1 MTRAPAADGRT
12 DAPLFPFRSVV
23 LGAFVPTLVLEIGVG
38 AMLPVVA
45 VTATGR
51 GASLTVAGLVTALLP
66 LGKILFDLPAGS
78 LATRLGDRVAMLLA
92 GAVAVV
98 AFTTI
103 ALTDALWGLAA
114 GVLALGASTAVFN
127 LARQSYLT
135 EITPPLRR
143 ARVLSTLAGVHRIG
157 LFIGPFAGAAVIAA
171 SSVRGAFWLG
181 AVAALVAVAVV
192 AVVPTERAAGDGA
205 GARPARPRASIGQV
219 AREHRRLF
227 GTLGVA
233 ILLVAAVRGARQTVI
248 PLWGEHLGLDAE
260 VTSVIFGISG
270 ALDMLLFYPAGK
282 VMDRFGRLWVAVP
295 SMLTMALALAL
306 LPFAHTVPAVALV
319 AALLGV
325 GNGMGSGIIMTLG
338 ADVAPADVRPTFLSV
353 WRLFQDT
360 GDALGPLV
368 LSAGAAL
375 GSLAAGVWAAAAL
388 GGVSTAALRR
398 WVPRYSPLADLT
410 SRRRGGRGG
419 PGAGGDGGERPTGA
433 GGPEPRDPAGK
444 DVRPT
449 ARPA

>member
-1 MTRAPAADGRT
+1 MSPAPRDR
-12 DAPLFPFRSVV
+12 DPAPLFPLRSVV

-66 LGKILFDLPAGS
+66 LGKILFDLPAGT
-78 LATRLGDRVAMLLA
+78 LATRLGDRTAMLLA
-92 GAVAVV
+92 GTVAVG
-98 AFTTI
+98 AFTTV

-127 LARQSYLT
+127 LARQAYLT

-157 LFIGPFAGAAVIAA
+157 LFLGPFAGAAVIAA

-181 AVAALVAVAVV
+181 AGAALVAVAVI
-192 AVVPTERAAGDGA
+192 AVVPPERDLAVDHGEPRPVRGA
-205 GARPARPRASIGQV
+205 ARPRVRIVDV
-219 AREHRRLF
+219 ARDHRRLF

-233 ILLVAAVRGARQTVI
+233 ILLIAAVRGARQTVI

-260 VTSVIFGISG
+260 VTSVLFGVAG

-282 VMDRFGRLWVAVP
+282 IMDRFGRLWVAIP
-295 SMLTMALALAL
+295 SMLTMAVALAIM
-306 LPFAHTVPAVALV
+306 PFAQTVPAVAVV

-325 GNGMGSGIIMTLG
+325 GNGMGSGIVMTLG

-375 GSLAAGVWAAAAL
+375 GSLAAGIWAASAL
-388 GGVSTAALRR
+388 GVASAGALAR
-398 WVPRYSPLADLT
+398 WVPRYSSLADLT
-410 SRRRGGRGG
+410 GRLSRRRS
-419 PGAGGDGGERPTGA
+419 
-433 GGPEPRDPAGK
+433 
-444 DVRPT
+444 
-449 ARPA
+449 

>member
-1 MTRAPAADGRT
+1 MTRPVASPASTGG
-12 DAPLFPFRSVV
+12 PLFPFRSVV

-78 LATRLGDRVAMLLA
+78 LATRLGDRAAMLLA

-98 AFTTI
+98 AFSTV
-103 ALTDALWGLAA
+103 ALTSALWGLAA
-114 GVLALGASTAVFN
+114 GVLALGASSAVFN

-171 SSVRGAFWLG
+171 TSVRGAFWLG
-181 AVAALVAVAVV
+181 AVSALVAVVVV
-192 AVVPTERAAGDGA
+192 AVVPPERDGDDAQGRRGRA
-205 GARPARPRASIGQV
+205 VRPRVSIAQV
-219 AREHRRLF
+219 ARDHRRLF
-227 GTLGVA
+227 ATLGVA

-295 SMLTMALALAL
+295 SMLTMAVALAL
-306 LPFAHTVPAVALV
+306 VPVTHTPVALAVV
-319 AALLGV
+319 AALLGI
-325 GNGMGSGIIMTLG
+325 GNGMGSGIVMTLG

-368 LSAGAAL
+368 LAAGAAL
-375 GSLAAGVWAAAAL
+375 GSLAAGIWAAAAL
-388 GGVSTAALRR
+388 GGASTAALVR
-398 WVPRYSPLADLT
+398 WVPRYSALADLT
-410 SRRRGGRGG
+410 GRGERRRS
-419 PGAGGDGGERPTGA
+419 GDR
-433 GGPEPRDPAGK
+433 
-444 DVRPT
+444 
-449 ARPA
+449 ARA

>member
-1 MTRAPAADGRT
+1 MTAPGRGA
-12 DAPLFPFRSVV
+12 APLFPLRSVV
-23 LGAFVPTLVLEIGVG
+23 LGAFVPTLLLETGVG

-51 GASLTVAGLVTALLP
+51 GASLTVAGLVAALVP
-66 LGKILFDLPAGS
+66 IGKILFDLPAGA
-78 LATRLGDRVAMLLA
+78 LAQRLGDRVAMLLA
-92 GAVAVV
+92 GGVATA

-103 ALTDALWGLAA
+103 AVTPGLAGLAA

-127 LARQSYLT
+127 LARQAYLT

-143 ARVLSTLAGVHRIG
+143 ARVLSTLAGVHRVG
-157 LFIGPFAGAAVIAA
+157 LFLGPFAGAAVIAA
-171 SSVRGAFWLG
+171 SDVQGAFWLG
-181 AVAALVAVAVV
+181 TGAALAAVAVL
-192 AVVPTERAAGDGA
+192 AVVRPEPAPGGAARAHRA
-205 GARPARPRASIGQV
+205 GAPRVSIAAV

-227 GTLGVA
+227 ATLGVA

-260 VTSVIFGISG
+260 VTSLVFGVSG

-295 SMLTMALALAL
+295 SMLTMAGGLAL
-306 LPFAHTVPAVALV
+306 LPFAHTVGAVTVV

-325 GNGMGSGIIMTLG
+325 GNGMGSGIVMTLG
-338 ADVAPADVRPTFLSV
+338 ADVAPAAVRPTFLSV

-368 LSAGAAL
+368 LAAGAAV
-375 GSLAAGVWAAAAL
+375 GSLAAGVWATAALGAGSAAAL
-388 GGVSTAALRR
+388 AR
-398 WVPRYSPLADLT
+398 WVPRYSLLANLV
-410 SRRRGGRGG
+410 RRDRGG
-419 PGAGGDGGERPTGA
+419 PGSVPDGD
-433 GGPEPRDPAGK
+433 PRVPA
-444 DVRPT
+444 VRSGSS
-449 ARPA
+449 

>member
-1 MTRAPAADGRT
+1 VTGDDPRDT
-12 DAPLFPFRSVV
+12 APLFPFRSVV
-23 LGAFVPTLVLEIGVG
+23 LGAFVPTLVLEIGMG

-45 VTATGR
+45 VTATDR
-51 GASLTVAGLVTALLP
+51 GASLTVAGLVAALVP
-66 LGKILFDLPAGS
+66 LGKILFDLPAGA
-78 LATRLGDRVAMLLA
+78 LATRLGDRAAMLLA
-92 GAVAVV
+92 GSVAVG

-103 ALTDALWGLAA
+103 AVTAGLWGLAA

-127 LARQSYLT
+127 LARQAYLT

-157 LFIGPFAGAAVIAA
+157 LFVGPFAGAAVIAA

-181 AVAALVAVAVV
+181 AGAALLSVTVI
-192 AVVPTERAAGDGA
+192 AVVPPERDAVAPPPGSAGG
-205 GARPARPRASIGQV
+205 GLRPRVRIADV
-219 AREHRRLF
+219 ARAHRRLF

-260 VTSVIFGISG
+260 VTSVLFGVAG

-282 VMDRFGRLWVAVP
+282 VMDRFGRLWVAIP
-295 SMLTMALALAL
+295 SMLTMAAALAVMPL
-306 LPFAHTVPAVALV
+306 AQTVPAVAVV

-325 GNGMGSGIIMTLG
+325 GNGMGSGIVMTLG

-360 GDALGPLV
+360 GDAVGPLV
-368 LSAGAAL
+368 LAAGAAL
-375 GSLAAGVWAAAAL
+375 GSLAAGIWAASAL
-388 GGVSTAALRR
+388 GVAATGALAR
-398 WVPRYSPLADLT
+398 WVPRYSALADLT
-410 SRRRGGRGG
+410 GRAGRGRAARVRGQG
-419 PGAGGDGGERPTGA
+419 PPG
-433 GGPEPRDPAGK
+433 
-444 DVRPT
+444 
-449 ARPA
+449 

>member
-1 MTRAPAADGRT
+1 MGAAPGSP
-12 DAPLFPFRSVV
+12 PLFPFRSVV
-23 LGAFVPTLVLEIGVG
+23 LGAFVPTLVLEIGIG

-78 LATRLGDRVAMLLA
+78 IATRLGDRAAMLLA
-92 GAVAVV
+92 GGLAVV
-98 AFTTI
+98 AFVTI
-103 ALTDALWGLAA
+103 ALTTPLWGLAA

-127 LARQSYLT
+127 LARQAYLT

-157 LFIGPFAGAAVIAA
+157 LFLGPFAGAAVIAA
-171 SSVRGAFWLG
+171 SSVRGAYWLG
-181 AVAALVAVAVV
+181 AVAAAVAVAVV
-192 AVVPTERAAGDGA
+192 AAVPAGRDRADAPASTGRSRARVVD
-205 GARPARPRASIGQV
+205 V

-260 VTSVIFGISG
+260 VTSLLFGVSG

-295 SMLTMALALAL
+295 SMLTMAVALAL
-306 LPFAHTVPAVALV
+306 LPLAHTVPAVALV

-338 ADVAPADVRPTFLSV
+338 ADVAPPDVRPTFLSV

-388 GGVSTAALRR
+388 GGASTAALRR

-410 SRRRGGRGG
+410 RGKSV
-419 PGAGGDGGERPTGA
+419 
-433 GGPEPRDPAGK
+433 RDPDG
-444 DVRPT
+444 
-449 ARPA
+449 PA

>member
-1 MTRAPAADGRT
+1 MTGPTSTRPEG
-12 DAPLFPFRSVV
+12 DAPLFPLRSVV

-78 LATRLGDRVAMLLA
+78 LATRLGDRTAMLLA
-92 GAVAVV
+92 GGLAVV
-98 AFTTI
+98 AFSTV
-103 ALTDALWGLAA
+103 ALTSALWGLAA
-114 GVLALGASTAVFN
+114 GVLALGASSAVFN

-171 SSVRGAFWLG
+171 TSVRGASWLG
-181 AVAALVAVAVV
+181 AVCALLAVAVV
-192 AVVPTERAAGDGA
+192 AVVPPERDGGDAPGRTGRA
-205 GARPARPRASIGQV
+205 TRPRASIAQV
-219 AREHRRLF
+219 ARDHRRLF

-306 LPFAHTVPAVALV
+306 VPVAHTPAALAVV
-319 AALLGV
+319 AALLGI
-325 GNGMGSGIIMTLG
+325 GNGMGSGIVMTLG

-368 LSAGAAL
+368 LAAGAAL
-375 GSLAAGVWAAAAL
+375 GSLAAGIWAAAAL
-388 GGVSTAALRR
+388 GGASTAALVR
-398 WVPRYSPLADLT
+398 WVPRYSALADLT
-410 SRRRGGRGG
+410 RRGDRRRG
-419 PGAGGDGGERPTGA
+419 AERSRT
-433 GGPEPRDPAGK
+433 
-444 DVRPT
+444 
-449 ARPA
+449 